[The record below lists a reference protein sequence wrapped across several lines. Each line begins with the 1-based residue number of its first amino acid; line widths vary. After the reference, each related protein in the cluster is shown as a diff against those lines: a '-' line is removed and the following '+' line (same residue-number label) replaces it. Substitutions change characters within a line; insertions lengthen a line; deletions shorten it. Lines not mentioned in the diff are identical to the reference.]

1 MQHATERVERPGES
15 QEALDGKKMLF
26 FFTEPVTEPFVLL
39 NGPVAECVGLLGRQK
54 KGLNVLASHNGRSME
69 KKKPKTGQ
77 CTKRISES
85 RAQQRGKKL
94 FNCEKQQQDCS
105 GTREALLS
113 EAGFEK
119 VFRPRIGPVGGIC
132 FVDDFVSCWGKRDA
146 YRLLLE
152 PS

>member
-1 MQHATERVERPGES
+1 MRWAAGPAKKRFKRLGFTQRQIHGE
-15 QEALDGKKMLF
+15 
-26 FFTEPVTEPFVLL
+26 
-39 NGPVAECVGLLGRQK
+39 
-54 KGLNVLASHNGRSME
+54 E
-69 KKKPKTGQ
+69 KKTKTGQ

-119 VFRPRIGPVGGIC
+119 VFRPRIGPVGGSC